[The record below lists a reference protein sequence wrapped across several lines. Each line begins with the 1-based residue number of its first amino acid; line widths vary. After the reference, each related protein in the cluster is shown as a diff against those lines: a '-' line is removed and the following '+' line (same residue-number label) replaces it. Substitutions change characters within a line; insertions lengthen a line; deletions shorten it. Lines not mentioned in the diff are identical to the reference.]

1 MSERGPSNIE
11 RAFTV
16 GGVEKSV
23 EQRIYAVAQKVKE
36 AGVLDSSR
44 FETDEDRK
52 LAADDVIKSINPSFS
67 SYEQVV
73 NISRGETYSE
83 TQKKNARETF
93 DVLRRSI
100 SLAMND
106 GSNQELQTRLFTG
119 GLEEVLPKSFLYGKD
134 NSSLNL
140 VDGVREVTI
149 TSSVIRESLRELE
162 SDRVYK
168 RAKGEFKQD
177 RELKAG
183 LIEGTALKLIELDLP
198 DDNEDELF
206 AVRAYLNTQAGIL
219 RGELG
224 GNDGSVDKADQV
236 AVLGKVTEVME
247 KMTEVA
253 EKISS
258 ATSRTEISKPDRSS
272 SERKTNSRS
281 GVELIKHPSLP
292 DTEEEQLEY
301 IEERLKIIE
310 NYKTGNVKSEISLN
324 ELTYSLF
331 TLLTTE
337 GNGLVSKRLLDII
350 NARLTLKDVS
360 SGMRA
365 NNGSMGEG
373 GRELVGTI
381 SKLGQ
386 QGYDM
391 SPDVM
396 KAFFGNFGD
405 NELKPGE
412 EKLKT
417 NLKTAEAWDLMEE
430 ANFDYQKFVNLIFS
444 DGGKRSEKLNKM
456 IADSR
461 LTLSELRVCKELLAT
476 KGTLLEGQVF
486 NYYFEAEGGKL
497 RAAMVRQYMVD
508 NLMDRFDISEE
519 RAERSIRLAEEMYFA
534 SMENCVVD
542 WDFLNGDQYAEMV
555 HLQFIRKLD
564 GQMNKKGKIT
574 GPSASLNHI
583 KTLTPGWIRSFCGV
597 KNPAVKITSSEIM
610 AALNAGSLTGKE
622 QWAPHLVSVICGKV
636 WAAKQLI
643 TSEVTPLTKDVLK
656 TSYWKGVND
665 YFNKVDG
672 QIGINGSMDG
682 VTKTAWVAGIFQLIL
697 TNRDS
702 EWKPDDIRL
711 LRRILTKD
719 IITNQESGDGRPF
732 LTDKQWKWIEE
743 TLKVRSNTMRIGFFG
758 GLDRLFGGKR

>member
-1 MSERGPSNIE
+1 MGAENSPGIQNFSGENLSRSFGLEEKFRRGGAIGGKQDKESRVRANVEVSRILNTSFSVGNVAETQIDAITNYDSVPHMIEIVNNAALTDRVRENAKNALYEVGLALSQNKGVFEAATKGTLEGVLASNLDGIEPYLLSSYLAKGREDEEGQRRIEGLIDVFKLKKKVDEFPTEKNKKDFQER
-11 RAFTV
+11 V
-16 GGVEKSV
+16 GGFFDSLYEERESCGLKEVEDGTEGRIVAIIGYLTGIDEGSKIPLIV
-23 EQRIYAVAQKVKE
+23 ETVDVDEKFVAAAE
-36 AGVLDSSR
+36 
-44 FETDEDRK
+44 K
-52 LAADDVIKSINPSFS
+52 LAA
-67 SYEQVV
+67 
-73 NISRGETYSE
+73 
-83 TQKKNARETF
+83 A
-93 DVLRRSI
+93 
-100 SLAMND
+100 A
-106 GSNQELQTRLFTG
+106 
-119 GLEEVLPKSFLYGKD
+119 
-134 NSSLNL
+134 
-140 VDGVREVTI
+140 
-149 TSSVIRESLRELE
+149 
-162 SDRVYK
+162 
-168 RAKGEFKQD
+168 
-177 RELKAG
+177 
-183 LIEGTALKLIELDLP
+183 
-198 DDNEDELF
+198 
-206 AVRAYLNTQAGIL
+206 
-219 RGELG
+219 
-224 GNDGSVDKADQV
+224 
-236 AVLGKVTEVME
+236 E
-247 KMTEVA
+247 KMASV
-253 EKISS
+253 
-258 ATSRTEISKPDRSS
+258 TSRAEASKPDRSN

-292 DTEEEQLEY
+292 DTEEGQLEY

-310 NYKTGNVKSEISLN
+310 NYKTGNVKSELSLN
-324 ELTYSLF
+324 ELTYPLF

-337 GNGLVSKRLLDII
+337 GNELVSKRLLDII

-360 SGMRA
+360 SAMRA

-396 KAFFGNFGD
+396 RAFFGNFGD
-405 NELKPGE
+405 NDLGHGE
-412 EKLKT
+412 EKLRT

-430 ANFDYQKFVNLIFS
+430 ANFDYQKFVNLIFA

-456 IADSR
+456 ISGSG

-497 RAAMVRQYMVD
+497 RAAMVKQYMID
-508 NLMDRFDISEE
+508 NLMERFGIGEE

-542 WDFLNGDQYAEMV
+542 WDFLNGDQYAEMI

-564 GQMNKKGKIT
+564 GQMNKKGKPT
-574 GPSASLNHI
+574 GPSASLNHV

-610 AALNAGSLTGKE
+610 AALNAGKLTGKE
-622 QWAPHLVSVICGKV
+622 QWVPHLVSVICGKV

-643 TSEVTPLTKDVLK
+643 TSEATPLTKDVLK

-672 QIGINGSMDG
+672 QIGIDGSMDG

-697 TNRDS
+697 SNRDS

-711 LRRILTKD
+711 LKRILTKD
-719 IITNQESGDGRPF
+719 IITNQESGNGKPF
-732 LTDKQWKWIEE
+732 LTDKQWRWIEE
-743 TLKVRSNTMRIGFFG
+743 TLKVRSNIMHISFFG
-758 GLDRLFGGKR
+758 GLSRLFGGKR